1 MTPASL
7 LFGVSLQEEQH
18 REEGRAMA
26 KSYFHVSRVQIEDL
40 IAEKLP
46 PGERQRVVSHLL
58 SGCKPCAELVRA
70 AICPGDEEPDY
81 TAIIRRLELAYVVA
95 QNDVHVERRNA
106 DALWPKLQNQ
116 SPERRLFIIKN
127 IDGYRTWGMYERVVE
142 QTKTTARN
150 DPLQAVDLAH
160 LALAITE
167 LLDVE
172 AYGQERIYDFQA
184 GAYTALGNAK
194 RLVGD
199 FAGAEAAL
207 KAAHEL
213 LDKGTGDPHEKA
225 YLVSIYSS
233 LKADLGYLEDATEL
247 LSRGIKYA
255 ISVNDRQLQGR
266 LVLKQ
271 SSFIGFVDP
280 ILGLE
285 MAEQGMSLLEQG
297 KDPHL
302 DLVGRHLL
310 AFWNNELGNPE
321 EAASILATYRYMYDA
336 FGDAFWAGRLL
347 HLQANIARTEGDLRK
362 AEHFFRDAVELY
374 AEHNFEFDLVLAS
387 LDLAE
392 VLALQSR
399 LVESGEILAHL
410 YPVLEAWKLHGD
422 ILRSWKILQE
432 GTERR
437 NVQASAFRELAMTL
451 RRKWYRRA

>member
-1 MTPASL
+1 
-7 LFGVSLQEEQH
+7 
-18 REEGRAMA
+18 MA
-26 KSYFHVSRVQIEDL
+26 KSYFHASREQIENL
-40 IAEKLP
+40 IAETLP
-46 PGERQRVVSHLL
+46 PEERQRIVSHLL
-58 SGCKPCAELVRA
+58 SGCKPCVELVRA
-70 AICPGDEEPDY
+70 SICPGDEEPDY

-95 QNDVHVERRNA
+95 QNDVQVERRNA
-106 DALWPKLQNQ
+106 DTLWPKLQNQ
-116 SPERRLFIIKN
+116 PPERRLFIIKN

-142 QTKTTARN
+142 QTKTITRN

-167 LLDVE
+167 LLDVR
-172 AYGQERIYDFQA
+172 AYGQDRIYDFQA

-194 RLVGD
+194 RMVGD

-207 KAAHEL
+207 QAAKEL

-233 LKADLGYLEDATEL
+233 LKADLGYLEDATEIL
-247 LSRGIKYA
+247 NRGIKYA
-255 ISVNDRQLQGR
+255 RSVNDRQLQGR

-285 MAEQGMSLLEQG
+285 LAEKGISLVEQG
-297 KDPHL
+297 KDPHI

-310 AFWNNELGNPE
+310 AFWTNELGEPE
-321 EAASILATYRYMYDA
+321 EAAGILATYRYMYDA
-336 FGDAFWAGRLL
+336 FDDVFWTGRLL
-347 HLQANIARTEGDLRK
+347 HLQANIARTEGDLPRS
-362 AEHFFRDAVELY
+362 EHFFREAIELY
-374 AEHNFEFDLVLAS
+374 AEHHFEFDLVLAS

-392 VLALQSR
+392 VLASEAR
-399 LVESGEILAHL
+399 LVESGEILAQL

-422 ILRSWKILQE
+422 ILRSWKIIQKGL
-432 GTERR
+432 ERR

-451 RRKWYRRA
+451 RRKWYRRT

>member
-1 MTPASL
+1 MS
-7 LFGVSLQEEQH
+7 
-18 REEGRAMA
+18 R
-26 KSYFHVSRVQIEDL
+26 SYFHASREQIENL

-46 PGERQRVVSHLL
+46 PKERQRIVSHLL
-58 SGCKPCAELVRA
+58 SGCKPCVELVRD

-95 QNDVHVERRNA
+95 QNDVQVERRSA
-106 DALWPKLQNQ
+106 EELWPKLQNQ
-116 SPERRLFIIKN
+116 PPERRLFIIKN

-142 QTKTTARN
+142 KTKTVARN

-160 LALAITE
+160 LALAITD
-167 LLDVE
+167 LLDAE

-194 RLVGD
+194 RIIGD

-207 KAAHEL
+207 NAAKEL
-213 LDKGTGDPHEKA
+213 LDKGTGDPYEKA

-233 LKADLGYLEDATEL
+233 LKADLGYLEEAAEL
-247 LSRGIKYA
+247 LNRGIRYA
-255 ISVNDRQLQGR
+255 SSVNDRQLRGR

-280 ILGLE
+280 LLGLE
-285 MAEQGMSLLEQG
+285 LAEQGISLLDHG

-310 AFWNNELGNPE
+310 AFWSNELGNPG

-336 FGDAFWAGRLL
+336 FDDAFWVGRLL

-362 AEHFFRDAVELY
+362 SEYLFREVVELY
-374 AEHNFEFDLVLAS
+374 AEHHFEFDLVLAS

-392 VLALQSR
+392 VLASQAR
-399 LVESGEILAHL
+399 LVESGEILSQL

-422 ILRSWKILQE
+422 ILRSWRILQQ
-432 GTERR
+432 GVERR
-437 NVQASAFRELAMTL
+437 NVQVSAFRSLAMTL
-451 RRKWYRRA
+451 RRNWYRRS

>member
-1 MTPASL
+1 
-7 LFGVSLQEEQH
+7 
-18 REEGRAMA
+18 MA
-26 KSYFHVSRVQIEDL
+26 RSYFHASREQIENL

-46 PGERQRVVSHLL
+46 PEERRRIVSHLL
-58 SGCKPCAELVRA
+58 SGCKPCVELVRA

-95 QNDVHVERRNA
+95 QNDVQVERRNA
-106 DALWPKLQNQ
+106 DELWPKLQSQ
-116 SPERRLFIIKN
+116 PPERRLFIIKN

-142 QTKTTARN
+142 QTKTVARN

-167 LLDVE
+167 LLDVN
-172 AYGQERIYDFQA
+172 AYGRERICDFQA

-194 RLVGD
+194 RIVGD

-207 KAAHEL
+207 NAAKEL

-233 LKADLGYLEDATEL
+233 LKADLGYLEDAAEL
-247 LSRGIKYA
+247 LNRGIRYA
-255 ISVNDRQLQGR
+255 KSVNDRQLQAR

-280 ILGLE
+280 LLGLE
-285 MAEQGMSLLEQG
+285 LAEQGIALLEQG
-297 KDPHL
+297 KDSHL

-310 AFWNNELGNPE
+310 AFWSNELGDPE

-336 FGDAFWAGRLL
+336 FDDVFWTGRLL
-347 HLQANIARTEGDLRK
+347 HLQANIARTEGDLRRS
-362 AEHFFRDAVELY
+362 EHLFREIVELY
-374 AEHNFEFDLVLAS
+374 AEHHFEFDLVLAS

-392 VLALQSR
+392 VLASQAR
-399 LVESGEILAHL
+399 LAESGEILAQL

-422 ILRSWKILQE
+422 ILRSWRILQE
-432 GTERR
+432 GMERR
-437 NVQASAFRELAMTL
+437 NVQAGAFRELAMTL
-451 RRKWYRRA
+451 RRKWYRRT